1 MSTAEGEAV
10 LRAVLTRA
18 KATSAE
24 CDVLYTA
31 LRQLASLASLSPAT
45 SGSLRFRCGDF
56 SCNVVFFL
64 TNVGGHVASAVSS
77 STMAR

>member
-18 KATSAE
+18 KATSTE

-31 LRQLASLASLSPAT
+31 LRQLASLAPAS
-45 SGSLRFRCGDF
+45 SGYRFVF
-56 SCNVVFFL
+56 SFSFSFFL
-64 TNVGGHVASAVSS
+64 LKIYFCVC
-77 STMAR
+77 